1 MKLCLFVSS
10 VQPSVT
16 EAGAA
21 AGVRVGPLS
30 ERDGRLN
37 ARAPPPRQR
46 LTCCY
51 ASAQTLEGAG
61 PELGVAQRNAGYDV
75 WRYKF

>member
-21 AGVRVGPLS
+21 AGVRGSSGSVLHENANGSRLVCLS
-30 ERDGRLN
+30 LRGISVYW
-37 ARAPPPRQR
+37 
-46 LTCCY
+46 T
-51 ASAQTLEGAG
+51 
-61 PELGVAQRNAGYDV
+61 ELQKRTPFSCEQSDL
-75 WRYKF
+75 